1 VEVRFVAEDDGGR
14 CIFEPGQ
21 RHRIADEMLREDNA
35 RLLWDLLRGEQEGGR
50 GAYFYVCGHTG
61 FAKAVMDALKAV
73 VHRFSEGDEEQRV
86 QVARRRLYRLAAE
99 DRYMQDIFTTYT
111 GAHIENKREIDA
123 SEVVLHDNPEDGY
136 WMIIDGRVYDVTEF
150 AHLHPGGFK
159 IIRDFAGM
167 DATQPYQKVRH
178 HVNPEVDSLLGMYEI
193 GKVRRLNFGAT
204 WGTAIGPSGL
214 HFVSLEDA
222 YRLWIRL
229 LYFVA
234 EIENTLHNEFSLR
247 REALT
252 YDETRTAVS
261 LSPFKLQQLIR
272 THQRFV
278 DQFVMEAFGEPVEQ
292 LWAIISG
299 LCEPKADVR
308 WIKTAIAAIRQSQ
321 AAPVE
326 HLSDDL
332 LGELSTLGQADPPPD
347 LSALQS
353 LSERCELLEHEDR
366 RFMREL
372 RLVLRGG
379 LQVFEAYERDTLSSG
394 RSQLLAAVKQMPALL
409 EAYYRRV
416 CSGRQALG

>member
-1 VEVRFVAEDDGGR
+1 
-14 CIFEPGQ
+14 
-21 RHRIADEMLREDNA
+21 
-35 RLLWDLLRGEQEGGR
+35 
-50 GAYFYVCGHTG
+50 
-61 FAKAVMDALKAV
+61 AKAVMDALKAV

-123 SEVVLHDNPEDGY
+123 SEVVLHNNAEDGY
-136 WMIIDGRVYDVTEF
+136 WMIIDGRVYDLTEF